1 MKFER
6 TGLDEVIRVVPTIH
20 RDARGYFVETWQS
33 RKFTDGGIDADFV
46 QENYSYS
53 SRGTLRGLHYQLGR
67 AQGRLVRVVEGAV
80 FDVAVDLRRSSP
92 TFGRWTGEVLSAE
105 NRRQLWVPEGFGHG
119 FLVLSDTAGF
129 EYSCT
134 DYYSPEHERQ
144 VRWNDPDI
152 GIEWPLADGDTP
164 LLSDKDVIAPLLK
177 DAETYP

>member
-1 MKFER
+1 MKFEP
-6 TGLDEVIRVVPTIH
+6 TGLDGVIRIVPTIH

-33 RKFTDGGIDADFV
+33 HRFSEGGIEADFV
-46 QENYSYS
+46 QENYSHS
-53 SRGTLRGLHYQLGR
+53 SKGTLRGIHYQVAR

-92 TFGRWTGEVLSAE
+92 TFGRWTGEVLSAD
-105 NRRQLWVPEGFGHG
+105 NRNQLWVPPGFGHG

-144 VRWNDPDI
+144 IRWNDPDI
-152 GIEWPLADGDTP
+152 GIEWPIASVETP
-164 LLSDKDVIAPLLK
+164 LLSDKDAAAPLLK
-177 DAETYP
+177 NAETYP